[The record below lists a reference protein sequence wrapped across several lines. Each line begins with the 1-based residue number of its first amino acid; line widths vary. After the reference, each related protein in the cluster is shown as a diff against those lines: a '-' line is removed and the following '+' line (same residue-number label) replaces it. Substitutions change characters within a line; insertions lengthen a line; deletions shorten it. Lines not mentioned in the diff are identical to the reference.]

1 MKKTVGVFGR
11 NILNNS
17 PARTLLMAA
26 ADMLFA
32 GLIFFAVSYVFRL
45 CSAEPYRIS
54 RYWNFLPFLLVYVT
68 INTAMKCYHGSFF
81 YPGIGLNKIEELRRL
96 FYSAVLTYLLLYSFL
111 MFSRFNLKYSRVILC
126 TSLLLTVIA
135 MPLLRALFRR
145 LMLNWNIGQINVVI
159 YGTSDLAQELA
170 KELYR
175 NAFYGFKVTG
185 FIADSSDHP
194 GEIGG
199 LPVLGEVGAASRLA
213 REYRIGYCI
222 CCQSVEKSILA
233 YPQLSKSFSNI
244 TYVPAVKM
252 LPAGLS
258 PASIG
263 LFGGFELQNRLAM
276 KLPRLMKM
284 GLEMLFC
291 IIAVVLG
298 LPVLLVLALLV
309 KLTSPGPVLYS
320 ARRLGRGGRPIRVW
334 KFRTMYL
341 DAENRLEEL
350 LENNPVLKREWEKN
364 FKLADDPRI
373 TKLGKF
379 LRRTSLDELP
389 QLFNV
394 LNGTMSLIGPRPI
407 VEAEIRYYGNT
418 YEFRKRVKPGL
429 TGLWQVSGRSQT
441 SYRRRVMLDAYY
453 VMNWSIW
460 LDYYIFFKTVW
471 MVLSREGAR

>member
-1 MKKTVGVFGR
+1 
-11 NILNNS
+11 
-17 PARTLLMAA
+17 
-26 ADMLFA
+26 
-32 GLIFFAVSYVFRL
+32 
-45 CSAEPYRIS
+45 
-54 RYWNFLPFLLVYVT
+54 
-68 INTAMKCYHGSFF
+68 
-81 YPGIGLNKIEELRRL
+81 
-96 FYSAVLTYLLLYSFL
+96 
-111 MFSRFNLKYSRVILC
+111 
-126 TSLLLTVIA
+126 
-135 MPLLRALFRR
+135 
-145 LMLNWNIGQINVVI
+145 
-159 YGTSDLAQELA
+159 
-170 KELYR
+170 
-175 NAFYGFKVTG
+175 
-185 FIADSSDHP
+185 
-194 GEIGG
+194 
-199 LPVLGEVGAASRLA
+199 
-213 REYRIGYCI
+213 
-222 CCQSVEKSILA
+222 
-233 YPQLSKSFSNI
+233 
-244 TYVPAVKM
+244 
-252 LPAGLS
+252 
-258 PASIG
+258 
-263 LFGGFELQNRLAM
+263 
-276 KLPRLMKM
+276 MKM

-350 LENNPVLKREWEKN
+350 LENNPVLKREWERN
-364 FKLADDPRI
+364 FKLSDDPRI